1 MSMAK
6 VIGLISLSVLVVMA
20 MGFATQLSAQ
30 RGGGGAAGVIDFSGE
45 WVDNS
50 FEEDDRGGP
59 LTAGPS
65 RANGLQPDAW
75 LGNYLGI
82 PYNDAA
88 RQKGNTFDLG
98 IYSHSAWIFRPHPVQ
113 YSMRGVINNW
123 RMMKEIH
130 PVTGQL
136 VAYRITGGYNLDRV
150 IWMDGRPRPPDYSEY
165 TYNGFSTGRFE
176 RGMLVVT
183 TTHMKH
189 GYHKR
194 NGAPASDQATMTEH
208 FIRHGDRLTIVQFT
222 DDPVYLE
229 EAYVRTG
236 DHVLVRNRQAAS
248 PTGRR
253 NVWNAAEEVIW
264 DEGYL
269 PHHPLG
275 TRHSQLSDWL
285 GIPFEATQG
294 GSETLYPEYR
304 QTLKQLMSESGTSGS
319 DGGR

>member
-1 MSMAK
+1 MRVAK
-6 VIGLISLSVLVVMA
+6 VSGLMCLSGLMVMA
-20 MGFATQLSAQ
+20 MGLPLSAQ
-30 RGGGGAAGVIDFSGE
+30 RGFTGIIDFSGE
-45 WVDNS
+45 WIDNS

-65 RANGLQPDAW
+65 RANGRQPDAM

-82 PYNDAA
+82 PYNDAG
-88 RQKGNTFDLG
+88 RQKGAAFDLS
-98 IYSHSAWIFRPHPVQ
+98 IYSHPAWIFRPHPVQ

-123 RMMKEIH
+123 RMTKEIH
-130 PVTGQL
+130 PETGSL
-136 VAYRITGGYNLDRV
+136 EAYRITGGYNLDRI
-150 IWMDGRPRPPDYSEY
+150 IWMDGRPQPPDYMEH

-194 NGAPASDQATMTEH
+194 NGAPASDQVTMTEY

-229 EAYVRTG
+229 EPYIRTG
-236 DHVLVRNRQAAS
+236 DHILVGNRQAGSVA
-248 PTGRR
+248 GRR
-253 NVWNAAEEVIW
+253 NVWNAAEEVVW
-264 DEGYL
+264 EDGYL

-275 TRHSQLSDWL
+275 TRHTQLSDFL
-285 GIPFEATQG
+285 GIPYEASQG

-304 QTLKQLMSESGTSGS
+304 EKLKRLMHESKDASAG
-319 DGGR
+319 GGR